1 LARDDR
7 ILPET
12 RIIGAL
18 IPPFLITAFVMLYL
32 FPNNTEQLFAWTIKP
47 TMTALMMGGGYVT
60 GSYFFVRLVIGGRW
74 SWYAL
79 GFLPIAAFTWFMAGA
94 TFLHWDKFNHAHV
107 SFIAWLI
114 LYLVTPIVV
123 PVLWLRNRRT
133 DPGTPGPGDVPVP
146 ASIRTAARVLGIAL
160 VATAVLMFLVP
171 ETAASIWPWTLTPLT
186 ARVIAGWFVLAGLLA
201 VMYSTEARWQ
211 SWRILLQS
219 QGLGIAL
226 ILLGVARAWGELRTD
241 QPVTWIFVIGLSLL
255 LVTLVALYATME
267 ARRPHPDAERL
278 TAPDPAQA
286 GS

>member
-1 LARDDR
+1 M
-7 ILPET
+7 
-12 RIIGAL
+12 
-18 IPPFLITAFVMLYL
+18 FV
-32 FPNNTEQLFAWTIKP
+32 
-47 TMTALMMGGGYVT
+47 
-60 GSYFFVRLVIGGRW
+60 
-74 SWYAL
+74 
-79 GFLPIAAFTWFMAGA
+79 
-94 TFLHWDKFNHAHV
+94 
-107 SFIAWLI
+107 
-114 LYLVTPIVV
+114 
-123 PVLWLRNRRT
+123 
-133 DPGTPGPGDVPVP
+133 
-146 ASIRTAARVLGIAL
+146 
-160 VATAVLMFLVP
+160 VP
-171 ETAASIWPWTLTPLT
+171 ETAAGIWPWTLTPLT